1 MGRANRFIVPAAVL
15 ACLVVFAGT
24 TWAAGK
30 NTLALFNLRPT
41 NMEAMGYSGE
51 ILFTLVSALEQEKT
65 VDVMP
70 RREMEEILYQK
81 GLVQGDNPAAVAQ
94 AGHVLGVDF
103 VLFGQVTEAG
113 GRISSRI
120 QLMDVKT
127 GRVSRAWTP
136 RFADRDA
143 ILAQTPAFAR
153 ELADAMAGGA
163 GESPGL
169 VSAADSAGPSLAL
182 QLLRG
187 VSRGDRI
194 FLTWKF
200 DSATPV
206 SGFHIYR
213 SEGVDGPYQ
222 FMGGTRDG
230 RFEDPGVK
238 KGTTYYYRVG
248 ILPVQG
254 QEVKNPQTVMVKH
267 SGEKT
272 PHSPL
277 LMGGTGHV
285 RRVIF
290 KFVPSLQNQQ
300 ENFNITRYLIY
311 RRGGQDGQWRNIQSL
326 DVGKKSQYE
335 LAYSVED
342 HDGLDDGLAYE
353 YSVASQDREKGESPL
368 AEAITL
374 TTIGR
379 PALMVRQDG
388 LLRKV
393 EFEWAPLDG
402 VDGYRLYRKN
412 GDGSWQK
419 VAERRSTQSP
429 QLTDDRGLA
438 DGIQYAYYLTAY
450 DTSAETGPSET
461 VHARTKDLP
470 TSPAGLD
477 AVGGLVKSVRLT
489 WTPLADPDVGGY
501 AIYRGTDARQL
512 EQIDK
517 VRGHDRDSYTDK
529 GSGFSYLE
537 DGTVYFY
544 AVESYNLF
552 GADGEL
558 SPVVSATTKPRPQTI
573 QGLTAVA
580 DGETIVVT
588 WRPNPESDVRGNS
601 LYRSQDQGS
610 WSKRDVLPPD
620 QTRFVDKDLKPGIS
634 YRYQLI
640 AEDQDGLK
648 SDPVQSTEVASPLV
662 KPEG

>member
-1 MGRANRFIVPAAVL
+1 MPRANPFTVPAAVL
-15 ACLVVFAGT
+15 VCLVVFAGT
-24 TWAAGK
+24 SWAAAGK

-41 NMEAMGYSGE
+41 NMEAMGQSGE

-70 RREMEEILYQK
+70 RREMEEMLYQK
-81 GLVQGDNPAAVAQ
+81 GLVQGDNAAAAAQ
-94 AGHVLGVDF
+94 AGKVLGVEF

-113 GRISSRI
+113 GRISSRL

-127 GRVSRAWTP
+127 GRVRRAWTP
-136 RFADRDA
+136 SFADRDA
-143 ILAQTPAFAR
+143 ILAQAPAFAR
-153 ELADAMAGGA
+153 ELADAMASGA
-163 GESPGL
+163 GGESPGTL
-169 VSAADSAGPSLAL
+169 TAAGSGGPSLAI
-182 QLLRG
+182 QALRG

-200 DSATPV
+200 DSAMPV
-206 SGFHIYR
+206 SGFHVYR
-213 SEGVDGPYQ
+213 SEGVEGPYQ
-222 FMGGTRDG
+222 FMGGTREG
-230 RFEDPGVK
+230 RYEDPVVK

-248 ILPVQG
+248 ILSVQG
-254 QEVKNPQTVMVKH
+254 QEVKHHQTVMVKH

-277 LMGGTGHV
+277 LMDGTGHV
-285 RRVIF
+285 RRVVF

-300 ENFNITRYLIY
+300 ENFTITTYPIY
-311 RRGGQDGQWRNIQSL
+311 RRGGQDGQWRKIQSL
-326 DVGKKSQYE
+326 DAGKKSQYE

-353 YSVASQDREKGESPL
+353 YSVASEDREMGESPL

-374 TTIGR
+374 TTVGR
-379 PALMVRQDG
+379 PVLKVRQDE

-393 EFEWAPLDG
+393 LFQWVPLDG
-402 VDGYRLYRKN
+402 VDGYRLYRK
-412 GDGSWQK
+412 DGGESWQK
-419 VAERRSTQSP
+419 VGERRSSQSSE
-429 QLTDDRGLA
+429 LTDDRGLA

-450 DTSAETGPSET
+450 DKSGETGPSET

-470 TSPAGLD
+470 SAPAGVK
-477 AVGGLVKSVRLT
+477 AEGGRVKSVRLT
-489 WTPLADPDVGGY
+489 WTALPDPDVGGY
-501 AIYRGTDARQL
+501 AIYRGTEAKQL

-517 VRGHDRDSYTDK
+517 VRGHDRESYTDK

-537 DGTVYFY
+537 DGTPYFY

-558 SPVVSATTKPRPQTI
+558 SPVVSATTKPRPQAV
-573 QGLTAVA
+573 QELVAVA
-580 DGETIVVT
+580 AGDAIVVT
-588 WRPNPESDVRGNS
+588 WRPNPESDIRGNS

-610 WSKRDVLPPD
+610 WSKLDVLPPD
-620 QTRFVDKDLKPGIS
+620 QTRFSDKDLKPGVS

-640 AEDQDGLK
+640 AEDP
-648 SDPVQSTEVASPLV
+648 PVS
-662 KPEG
+662 G